1 MQEVQNEMVTVN
13 SKASRSSFKNVKHIL
28 ESKNQLHIYKHYKF
42 KRGYGS
48 YVYVGENDSKLLQAC
63 VR

>member
-1 MQEVQNEMVTVN
+1 MVTVN

-28 ESKNQLHIYKHYKF
+28 ESKNQVHIYKHYKF
-42 KRGYGS
+42 KRGYWS